1 VLSNQTSDIL
11 LILQAAA
18 AAFAAARLLQFRLT
32 SRFVFLFSYLAAN
45 VVFDLSLSTLPRN
58 SLTYFWTFAVA
69 APINWITAS
78 LAVYQ
83 MFSLIFLDFP
93 GLRTAGRWALNCA
106 LALSIIIS
114 AVILRAP
121 QPNQSARTVV
131 LYYELVFDRSVHF
144 GLAVIIIVLIL
155 FLSRYPLHLPRN
167 TYVASGFFSAVFLAE
182 SVTRLIDSLSPRLY
196 ANAVDTPEIAFVA
209 LAFAGWGFML
219 RSASAVP
226 VPARPSVNSAREAEL
241 LRQLDALNGILTRSV
256 RR

>member
-1 VLSNQTSDIL
+1 L

-18 AAFAAARLLQFRLT
+18 AAFAAARLLQLRLT

-58 SLTYFWTFAVA
+58 SHEYFWTFVVA
-69 APINWITAS
+69 APTNWITAS
-78 LAVYQ
+78 FAVYQ
-83 MFSLIFLDFP
+83 MFSLIFCDFP

-106 LALSIIIS
+106 LAISIIVA

-121 QPNQSARTVV
+121 QPHQSTRTIV

-144 GLAVIIIVLIL
+144 GLAAIIIVLIL
-155 FLSRYPLHLPRN
+155 FLSRYPLHLDRN

-182 SVTRLIDSLSPRLY
+182 SVTRLIDSLSTALY

-209 LAFAGWGFML
+209 LAFAGWGLML
-219 RSASAVP
+219 RAASAAP
-226 VPARPSVNSAREAEL
+226 VPARPPANTLREAEL
-241 LRQLDALNGILTRSV
+241 LQQLEALNGILSRSV